1 MAPTAPSPA
10 TAARGKPAAAGSN
23 EPGFC
28 EDAERPSGQRAR
40 KAHNLQSFP
49 TRSPPRPLVH
59 SADFPGVSRV
69 NQNVTRGERQSRG
82 GAASCTLRAER
93 LWVEGDLVQENRQ
106 LPGISCGNSRSLDSR
121 PLGTTVPSGVPLLST
136 LCNTRRPLLSVLP
149 RTEKTGGTRRTDESR
164 RTGFRGWSRW
174 EKRKTV
180 RRRRDS
186 AQGAPKPHIHANT
199 TL

>member
-1 MAPTAPSPA
+1 MALPRRLMAPTAPSPA
-10 TAARGKPAAAGSN
+10 TTARGKPGAGGSN

-28 EDAERPSGQRAR
+28 EDAERPSGQRAQ
-40 KAHNLQSFP
+40 KAHNLQTFP

-121 PLGTTVPSGVPLLST
+121 LSLSCRSLHT
-136 LCNTRRPLLSVLP
+136 CRSLLSVVIHHHP
-149 RTEKTGGTRRTDESR
+149 KKTQTRE
-164 RTGFRGWSRW
+164 FLL
-174 EKRKTV
+174 
-180 RRRRDS
+180 
-186 AQGAPKPHIHANT
+186 
-199 TL
+199 TLIRVG